1 MELANKHG
9 MTVHTQRGD
18 KQKLRDLR
26 DDAEIFPVEYLIE
39 KSEAKAKE
47 GKEGLMVR
55 LTYIL
60 IEGEKKR
67 LCHSTEGSEEIVE
80 FFRLAERG
88 EAEPHQR
95 LHVRHDGTRSY
106 FREYH
111 TSKEEACGILCDM
124 FGL

>member
-1 MELANKHG
+1 MELTNKYG
-9 MTVHTQRGD
+9 MTVRTQRGD
-18 KQKLRDLR
+18 KVKFRDLP
-26 DDAEIFPVEYLIE
+26 DDSEVFPVEYAIE

-60 IEGEKKR
+60 RNGTSKR
-67 LCHSTEGSEEIVE
+67 LCHSTEGSEEVVE
-80 FFRLAERG
+80 FFRLVERG
-88 EAEPHQR
+88 EQELHQL

-111 TSKEEACGILCDM
+111 TSKEEACDILCEM
-124 FGL
+124 YGL